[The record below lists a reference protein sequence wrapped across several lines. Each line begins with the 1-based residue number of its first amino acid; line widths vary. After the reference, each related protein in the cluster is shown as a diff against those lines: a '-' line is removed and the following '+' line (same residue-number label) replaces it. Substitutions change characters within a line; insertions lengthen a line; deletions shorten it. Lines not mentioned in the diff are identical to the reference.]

1 MDQERESDDAPI
13 VSADSTRKWK
23 DARRRSLIGLSFIAA
38 VSLIGLIFVWLGH
51 PTSNTLRFE
60 LAKTFMQGLAVA
72 FLGGLVTLATFS
84 FQNSRAEEDEA
95 IRRAEDNKDRKVR
108 RAQDKKEIAR
118 AERLRQDDQLRSIM
132 EETLGAY
139 NRVKRIRRLLE
150 AETNDGTSGCLT
162 LAVYDRYMHK
172 LIDEQLEFERLK
184 RFTPFINDERLNQPP
199 ADSLEQ
205 SWEAP
210 RSQTEGTLEETYEGI
225 ERYLNYVIGEYEK
238 KRHTVADKDSV
249 ALTEFDILSGFI
261 GTEFI
266 RRVADRMD
274 EVIETLQ
281 KALWQ
286 PLDSRQDRNL
296 AADISQ

>member
-1 MDQERESDDAPI
+1 
-13 VSADSTRKWK
+13 
-23 DARRRSLIGLSFIAA
+23 
-38 VSLIGLIFVWLGH
+38 
-51 PTSNTLRFE
+51 
-60 LAKTFMQGLAVA
+60 
-72 FLGGLVTLATFS
+72 
-84 FQNSRAEEDEA
+84 
-95 IRRAEDNKDRKVR
+95 
-108 RAQDKKEIAR
+108 
-118 AERLRQDDQLRSIM
+118 
-132 EETLGAY
+132 
-139 NRVKRIRRLLE
+139 
-150 AETNDGTSGCLT
+150 
-162 LAVYDRYMHK
+162 
-172 LIDEQLEFERLK
+172 LK